1 MEFELDKVEEYTT
14 NQLQKFLDEIEEYW
28 VKTNELYSMTDLLEI
43 NRELTLRVNDE
54 ALELMMNMD
63 QIINNNVENI
73 IS

>member
-43 NRELTLRVNDE
+43 NRELTLREYFEYGLDN
-54 ALELMMNMD
+54 
-63 QIINNNVENI
+63 
-73 IS
+73 